1 MAKAVVKN
9 WSSAGIKLE
18 KSFIS
23 AETFPILCTCP
34 VPQPKIHL
42 VVCGIIVTLNYKA
55 LLNNKNRNM
64 TLQNK
69 RLFIL
74 PLSVVALLLIPFIAM
89 QFTQEVNWTWF
100 DFAVAGT
107 LLTGTGLLCQLV
119 IKKIRNRQYRFVIC
133 AVLIAALLIV
143 WGELAAGI
151 FGTPFAG
158 H

>member
-1 MAKAVVKN
+1 
-9 WSSAGIKLE
+9 
-18 KSFIS
+18 
-23 AETFPILCTCP
+23 
-34 VPQPKIHL
+34 
-42 VVCGIIVTLNYKA
+42 
-55 LLNNKNRNM
+55 M